1 MTYSA
6 SNIRVFLELPEIAPR
21 CGNSAVFKLA
31 KDITKNALRAFDI
44 TYQLNGS
51 DSSNSNFSI
60 LVDGNVV
67 YEIEGSVG
75 VVPPVE
81 VSSSVLLQQIASAAS
96 SGSMVLRLPESIQ
109 TSPVGIYLVAFAIV
123 AKIINPG
130 CAGSVT
136 ELMKLNASLVTQY
149 FEYKSSVDVN
159 YAVLKFWNI
168 FENVIYASRGSYI
181 LPSQL
186 VLALDEFT
194 ILKGELKSLVNP
206 KTFWFNNKI
215 IYDAYAPGPCK
226 VPAGLYCNSSC
237 DFAITTNGCEPS
249 LMKAINMKK

>member
-6 SNIRVFLELPEIAPR
+6 SNIRVFLELPEIVPR

-31 KDITKNALRAFDI
+31 KDITRNALRAFDI
-44 TYQLNGS
+44 VYPVNGTLP
-51 DSSNSNFSI
+51 SNSNFSI

-67 YEIEGSVG
+67 YELEGSSG
-75 VVPPVE
+75 SAPPVE

-96 SGSMVLRLPESIQ
+96 SGSMVLQLPESIR
-109 TSPVGIYLVAFAIV
+109 TSPSGIYLVAFAIV

-130 CAGSVT
+130 CSGSIT
-136 ELMKLNASLVTQY
+136 ELMKLNSSLVTQY
-149 FEYKSSVDVN
+149 FEFKSVDVN
-159 YAVLKFWNI
+159 FAVLKFWEI
-168 FENVIYASRGSYI
+168 FESVIYASRGSYV
-181 LPSQL
+181 LPNQL
-186 VLALDEFT
+186 ILALDEFT

-249 LMKAINMKK
+249 LAKAINKKK